1 MKIGRTTYTAEQAER
16 IEQTKEQIACMQSEM
31 DLRYSN
37 LLLFLKQEDD
47 GFLWDYIYNDIKLEI
62 EDE

>member
-1 MKIGRTTYTAEQAER
+1 MKIGRTTYTAEQTER

-47 GFLWDYIYNDIKLEI
+47 GFLWDYIFNDFKLEI
-62 EDE
+62 KDE

>member
-1 MKIGRTTYTAEQAER
+1 MKIGRTTYTPEQTER

-31 DLRYSN
+31 ELRYNN
-37 LLLFLKQEDD
+37 LVRFLKLEDD

>member
-1 MKIGRTTYTAEQAER
+1 MKIGRTTYTLEQTER

-31 DLRYSN
+31 DLRYNN

-47 GFLWDYIYNDIKLEI
+47 GFLWDYIFNDFKLEI
-62 EDE
+62 KDE